1 VEDGRV
7 RFRGPQRTR
16 PPEGE
21 GIMRLTKPEKKAL
34 LDLLEWA
41 TAYHMEEIEQWID
54 PREGLGFTVGGD
66 NILRVRDKLRAEV
79 QFTDD
84 ERLERDNTAH
94 DWERDRL
101 EH

>member
-1 VEDGRV
+1 MEDGRV
-7 RFRGPQRTR
+7 RFRGPQRAC

-54 PREGLGFTVGGD
+54 PREGPF
-66 NILRVRDKLRAEV
+66 ILDQRTRSHNA
-79 QFTDD
+79 Q
-84 ERLERDNTAH
+84 NTH
-94 DWERDRL
+94 NTPQCGSVIK
-101 EH
+101 